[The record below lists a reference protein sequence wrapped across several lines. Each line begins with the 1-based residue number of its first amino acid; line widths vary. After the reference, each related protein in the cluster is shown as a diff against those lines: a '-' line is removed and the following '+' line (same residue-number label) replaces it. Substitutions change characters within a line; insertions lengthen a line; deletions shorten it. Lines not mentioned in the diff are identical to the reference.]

1 MMLYA
6 YFDGSGIIVEGYN
19 NDDELVYYD
28 YLSYEDILTIM
39 ADLMQRNDFTEDDV
53 AKFSYNT
60 LLPVLNGRHKG
71 AWDSVYKIMHE
82 HSQQSVR

>member
-19 NDDELVYYD
+19 DDDELVYYD

-39 ADLMQRNDFTEDDV
+39 ADLMQRNDFTEQWPKAHD
-53 AKFSYNT
+53 FSRWDEGT
-60 LLPVLNGRHKG
+60 L
-71 AWDSVYKIMHE
+71 DSLQLSNVML
-82 HSQQSVR
+82 